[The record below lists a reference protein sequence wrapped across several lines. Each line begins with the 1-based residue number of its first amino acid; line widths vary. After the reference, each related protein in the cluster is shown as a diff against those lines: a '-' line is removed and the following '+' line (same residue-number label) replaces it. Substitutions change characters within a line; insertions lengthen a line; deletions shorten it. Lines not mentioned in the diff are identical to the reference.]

1 MSWNRLL
8 NIQAVEG
15 AVQSRR
21 YLEGRRLRR
30 RCLTKPMLPKDVIK
44 KIRRIQI
51 MTNRLVNES
60 LAGEYHSVFK
70 GRGMEFDEV
79 REYQHGDDVR
89 TIDWNVTSRAGHPFV
104 KRYVEERELTVMLLV
119 DASASGSFGSAEKTK
134 GEIAAEISA
143 LLAFSAIKNND
154 RVGAIL
160 FTDQV
165 EKFIPPRRG
174 SNHVLRVIREVL
186 FCHPKHTGTCIQ
198 RALEHLNLV
207 VRKHA
212 VVFLISDLL
221 DQGFEQ
227 SLKVANRRHDVVIV
241 QIVDPREQELQD
253 VGILE
258 LRDAETGEIVDID
271 TSLRGVRARYK
282 ENWERNYSKLRKL
295 FQSYRMDHVP
305 IDTVRPYDLPLVR
318 FFEERARRCR

>member
-1 MSWNRLL
+1 
-8 NIQAVEG
+8 
-15 AVQSRR
+15 
-21 YLEGRRLRR
+21 
-30 RCLTKPMLPKDVIK
+30 MLPKEIVR

-51 MTNRLVNES
+51 TTNRLVNES

-79 REYQHGDDVR
+79 REYQHGDDIR
-89 TIDWNVTSRAGHPFV
+89 TIDWNVTSRTGHPFV

-119 DASASGSFGSAEKTK
+119 DASASGAFGSFEKTK
-134 GEIAAEISA
+134 GEVAAEISA

-160 FTDQV
+160 FTDRV

-174 SNHVLRVIREVL
+174 SKHVLRVIRELL
-186 FCHPKHTGTCIQ
+186 FYRPERQGTRIQ
-198 RALEHLNLV
+198 EALEHLNLV
-207 VRKHA
+207 VRKRA

-227 SLKVANRRHDVVIV
+227 PLKAANRKHDVVII
-241 QIVDPREQELQD
+241 QIVDPRERELPD

-258 LRDAETGEIVDID
+258 VRDAETGEVVRID
-271 TSLRGVRARYK
+271 TSLARVRAAFRR
-282 ENWERNYSKLRKL
+282 NWERNHEEQRRL
-295 FQSYRMDHVP
+295 FQSHHMDYVL
-305 IDTVRPYDLPLVR
+305 INAAEPYDIPLVR
-318 FFEERARRCR
+318 FFKERMRRYH

>member
-1 MSWNRLL
+1 
-8 NIQAVEG
+8 
-15 AVQSRR
+15 
-21 YLEGRRLRR
+21 
-30 RCLTKPMLPKDVIK
+30 MLPKEVIQ

-51 MTNRLVNES
+51 TTSRLVNES

-89 TIDWNVTSRAGHPFV
+89 TIDWNVTSRAGRPFV

-119 DASASGSFGSAEKTK
+119 DMSASGAFGSAGKMK
-134 GEIAAEISA
+134 SEIAAEISA
-143 LLAFSAIKNND
+143 LLAFSAIKNSD

-160 FTDQV
+160 FTDRV

-174 SNHVLRVIREVL
+174 SKHVLRVIREML
-186 FCHPKHTGTCIQ
+186 FHKPQHRGTCIQ
-198 RALEHLNLV
+198 KALEHLNLV
-207 VRKHA
+207 VHKRS

-227 SLKVANRRHDVVIV
+227 SLKVANRRHDIV
-241 QIVDPREQELQD
+241 MIQIMDPRERELPD

-258 LRDAETGEIVDID
+258 IRDSETGEIVRID
-271 TSLRGVRARYK
+271 TALPWIRDTFRDNWDRNQAR
-282 ENWERNYSKLRKL
+282 LAKL
-295 FQSYRMDHVP
+295 FDSHRMDHL
-305 IDTVRPYDLPLVR
+305 TVETGKAYDIPLIR
-318 FFEERARRCR
+318 FFEQRAKRIR

>member
-1 MSWNRLL
+1 
-8 NIQAVEG
+8 
-15 AVQSRR
+15 
-21 YLEGRRLRR
+21 
-30 RCLTKPMLPKDVIK
+30 MLPKEIIR

-51 MTNRLVNES
+51 TTNRLVNEA

-79 REYQHGDDVR
+79 REYQHGDDIR
-89 TIDWNVTSRAGHPFV
+89 TIDWNVTSRTGHPFV

-119 DASASGSFGSAEKTK
+119 DASASGSFGSAGKMK

-143 LLAFSAIKNND
+143 LLAFSAIKNHD

-174 SNHVLRVIREVL
+174 STHVLRLIREVL
-186 FCHPKHTGTCIQ
+186 FYRPQGRGTRIQ
-198 RALEHLNLV
+198 DALEHLNLV
-207 VRKHA
+207 IHKRA

-221 DQGFEQ
+221 DQGYEQ
-227 SLKVANRRHDVVIV
+227 ALKVANRRHDVVII
-241 QIVDPREQELQD
+241 QIVDPRERELPD

-258 LRDAETGEIVDID
+258 ARDAETGEIVYID
-271 TSLRGVRARYK
+271 TSLSRIREIYWQK
-282 ENWERNYSKLRKL
+282 WESNREREKRL
-295 FQSYRMDHVP
+295 FESHRIDNVV
-305 IDTVRPYDLPLVR
+305 IDTAEPYDIPLVR
-318 FFEERARRCR
+318 FFQERAQRLR

>member
-1 MSWNRLL
+1 
-8 NIQAVEG
+8 
-15 AVQSRR
+15 
-21 YLEGRRLRR
+21 
-30 RCLTKPMLPKDVIK
+30 MLPKDIIR

-51 MTNRLVNES
+51 TTNRLVNES

-160 FTDQV
+160 FTDRV

-174 SNHVLRVIREVL
+174 SNHVLRVIRELL
-186 FCHPKHTGTCIQ
+186 FYRPEHSGTCIQ
-198 RALEHLNLV
+198 RAFEHLNLI
-207 VRKHA
+207 VRKRA

-227 SLKVANRRHDVVIV
+227 SLKVANRRHDIVII
-241 QIVDPREQELQD
+241 QIIDPREQELQN

-258 LRDAETGEIVDID
+258 LRDAETGEIIDID
-271 TSLRGVRARYK
+271 TSLPADRAKYR
-282 ENWERNYSKLRKL
+282 ENWERNNSMLRKL

-305 IDTVRPYDLPLVR
+305 IDAARPYDRPLIR
-318 FFEERARRCR
+318 FFEERARRFR

>member
-1 MSWNRLL
+1 
-8 NIQAVEG
+8 
-15 AVQSRR
+15 
-21 YLEGRRLRR
+21 
-30 RCLTKPMLPKDVIK
+30 MLPKEVIQ

-51 MTNRLVNES
+51 TTSRLVNES

-89 TIDWNVTSRAGHPFV
+89 TIDWNVTSRAGRPFV

-119 DASASGSFGSAEKTK
+119 DMSASGAFGSAGKMK
-134 GEIAAEISA
+134 SEIAAEISA
-143 LLAFSAIKNND
+143 LLAFSAIKNSD

-160 FTDQV
+160 FTDRV

-174 SNHVLRVIREVL
+174 SKHVLRVIREML
-186 FCHPKHTGTCIQ
+186 FHKPQHRGTCIQ
-198 RALEHLNLV
+198 KALEHLNLV
-207 VRKHA
+207 VHKRS

-227 SLKVANRRHDVVIV
+227 SLKVANRRHDIV
-241 QIVDPREQELQD
+241 MIQIMDPRERELPD

-258 LRDAETGEIVDID
+258 IRDSETGEIVRID
-271 TSLRGVRARYK
+271 TALPWIRDTFR
-282 ENWERNYSKLRKL
+282 ENWDRNQARLAKL
-295 FQSYRMDHVP
+295 FDSHRMDHL
-305 IDTVRPYDLPLVR
+305 TVETGRAYDIPLIR
-318 FFEERARRCR
+318 FFEQRAKRIR

>member
-1 MSWNRLL
+1 
-8 NIQAVEG
+8 
-15 AVQSRR
+15 
-21 YLEGRRLRR
+21 
-30 RCLTKPMLPKDVIK
+30 MLPKELIR

-51 MTNRLVNES
+51 TTNRLVNES

-89 TIDWNVTSRAGHPFV
+89 TIDWNVTSRTGHPFV

-119 DASASGSFGSAEKTK
+119 DASASGSFGSAVKTK
-134 GEIAAEISA
+134 GEIAAEVSA
-143 LLAFSAIKNND
+143 LLAFSAIENND

-160 FTDQV
+160 FTDRV

-174 SNHVLRVIREVL
+174 SNHVLRVIRELL
-186 FCHPKHTGTCIQ
+186 FYRPEHGGTCVEK
-198 RALEHLNLV
+198 ALEHLNLV
-207 VRKHA
+207 VHKRA

-227 SLKVANRRHDVVIV
+227 SLKVANRRHDVVIF
-241 QIVDPREQELQD
+241 QIVDPRERELPD

-258 LRDAETGEIVDID
+258 LRDAETGEIVFVD
-271 TSLRGVRARYK
+271 TSLAEVRARYR
-282 ENWERNYSKLRKL
+282 ENWERNNAKLRKL
-295 FQSYRMDHVP
+295 VQSCRMDHVP
-305 IDTVRPYDLPLVR
+305 LDTSLPYELPLLR
-318 FFEERARRCR
+318 FFEERARRYR

>member
-1 MSWNRLL
+1 
-8 NIQAVEG
+8 
-15 AVQSRR
+15 
-21 YLEGRRLRR
+21 
-30 RCLTKPMLPKDVIK
+30 MLPKEVIQ

-51 MTNRLVNES
+51 TTNRLVNES

-89 TIDWNVTSRAGHPFV
+89 TIDWNVTSRAGRPFV

-119 DASASGSFGSAEKTK
+119 DMSASGAFGSAGKMK
-134 GEIAAEISA
+134 SEIAAEISA
-143 LLAFSAIKNND
+143 LLAFSAIKNSD

-160 FTDQV
+160 FTDRV

-174 SNHVLRVIREVL
+174 SKHVLRVIREML
-186 FCHPKHTGTCIQ
+186 FHKPQHRGTCIQ
-198 RALEHLNLV
+198 KALEHLNLV
-207 VRKHA
+207 VHKRS

-227 SLKVANRRHDVVIV
+227 SLKVANRRHDIV
-241 QIVDPREQELQD
+241 MIQIMDRRERELPD

-258 LRDAETGEIVDID
+258 MRDSETGEIVRID
-271 TSLRGVRARYK
+271 TALSWIRDTFR
-282 ENWERNYSKLRKL
+282 ENWDRNQARLAKL
-295 FQSYRMDHVP
+295 FDSHRMDHL
-305 IDTVRPYDLPLVR
+305 TVETGKAYDIPLIR
-318 FFEERARRCR
+318 FFEQRAKRIR

>member
-1 MSWNRLL
+1 
-8 NIQAVEG
+8 
-15 AVQSRR
+15 
-21 YLEGRRLRR
+21 
-30 RCLTKPMLPKDVIK
+30 MLPKDLIR

-89 TIDWNVTSRAGHPFV
+89 TIDWNVTSRTGHPFV

-119 DASASGSFGSAEKTK
+119 DASASGSFGSVQKTK
-134 GEIAAEISA
+134 GELAAEISA

-160 FTDQV
+160 FTDRV

-174 SNHVLRVIREVL
+174 SNHVLRVIRELL
-186 FCHPKHTGTCIQ
+186 FYRPEHDGTCIQ
-198 RALEHLNLV
+198 TALEHLNLV
-207 VRKHA
+207 VRKRA

-227 SLKVANRRHDVVIV
+227 SLKVANRRHDIVVI
-241 QIVDPREQELQD
+241 QIVDPRERELQD

-258 LRDAETGEIVDID
+258 LRDAETGEILEID
-271 TSLRGVRARYK
+271 TSLPDVRVRYR
-282 ENWERNYSKLRKL
+282 ENWQRNHSKLKKL
-295 FQSYRMDHVP
+295 FQSYKMDYIP
-305 IDTVRPYDLPLVR
+305 IDTASPYDRPLIR
-318 FFEERARRCR
+318 FFEERARRYR